1 MRKDTDYI
9 IETFNLTKKYRIKGK
24 KNELVALND
33 INLKVKKGEIFGLLG
48 PNGAGKTTMVS
59 ILTTLIQPT
68 SGTAKIFG
76 RDILK
81 WNRFVKENVG
91 LMLGGDMIYYRLT
104 GYRNLNFFCKLYNI
118 KDPKSKIENIADLLN
133 LTDWLN
139 QYVENY
145 STGMKVK
152 LALARVLLI
161 EPKILF
167 LDEPMLGLDPNII
180 QDLIQIL
187 IDLKKTIFLT
197 SHHMDVVQSLCDR
210 IAFLKNGELLKVDTQ
225 ENFKK
230 LITEEIRIQIEISNL
245 KKNELIESF
254 STVNFISDVVTDK
267 NNMTFSL
274 KNKNSYSK
282 LFEILKEHP
291 ITQIKELEPDL
302 NDVFIKLSH

>member
-1 MRKDTDYI
+1 
-9 IETFNLTKKYRIKGK
+9 
-24 KNELVALND
+24 
-33 INLKVKKGEIFGLLG
+33 
-48 PNGAGKTTMVS
+48 
-59 ILTTLIQPT
+59 
-68 SGTAKIFG
+68 
-76 RDILK
+76 
-81 WNRFVKENVG
+81 
-91 LMLGGDMIYYRLT
+91 
-104 GYRNLNFFCKLYNI
+104 
-118 KDPKSKIENIADLLN
+118 
-133 LTDWLN
+133 
-139 QYVENY
+139 
-145 STGMKVK
+145 
-152 LALARVLLI
+152 
-161 EPKILF
+161 
-167 LDEPMLGLDPNII
+167 
-180 QDLIQIL
+180 
-187 IDLKKTIFLT
+187 
-197 SHHMDVVQSLCDR
+197 MDVVQSLCDR

>member
-1 MRKDTDYI
+1 LETDYI

-24 KNELVALND
+24 KKEIVALKN

-59 ILTTLIQPT
+59 ILTTLIKPS
-68 SGTAKIFG
+68 SGTAKILG

-81 WNRFVKENVG
+81 WNRFIKENVG

-104 GYRNLNFFCKLYNI
+104 GYRNLKFFCKLYNI
-118 KDPKSKIENIADLLN
+118 KDQKSKIENIADLLN

-167 LDEPMLGLDPNII
+167 LDEPMLGLAPNTIK
-180 QDLIQIL
+180 DLIQIL
-187 IDLKKTIFLT
+187 LDLKKTIFLT

-210 IAFLKNGELLKVDTQ
+210 IAFLKEGELIKIDTQ
-225 ENFKK
+225 KNFKK
-230 LITEEIRIQIEISNL
+230 LITEEIRIQIEINNL
-245 KKNELIESF
+245 KKNELIEAF

-267 NNMTFSL
+267 NNIYFLL
-274 KNKNSYSK
+274 KNKICYSK
-282 LFEILKEHP
+282 LFEILKKYP
-291 ITQIKELEPDL
+291 ITQIRELEPDL